1 MTELLPDGV
10 PNQMLIGGKWLDSDA
25 GTFDVLNPATGDVL
39 TTVPSGGVDNMQAA
53 VDAAAE
59 ALPGWR
65 ATPPRERSE
74 LLRATWQIMQ
84 DKRENIARLMTLE
97 MGKTLADANAEVTYA
112 SEFFRWFAEEAVR
125 IGGELRTAP
134 SGANR
139 IMTFRQPVGVALLV
153 TPWNFPAAM

>member
-1 MTELLPDGV
+1 M
-10 PNQMLIGGKWLDSDA
+10 K
-25 GTFDVLNPATGDVL
+25 
-39 TTVPSGGVDNMQAA
+39 AA
-53 VDAAAE
+53 VDAAAA

-65 ATPPRERSE
+65 ETAPRVRSE

-84 DKRENIARLMTLE
+84 DNRENLARLMTLE
-97 MGKTLADANAEVTYA
+97 MGKTLTDANAEVTYA

-139 IMTFRQPVGVALLV
+139 ILTFRQPVGVALLV
-153 TPWNFPAAM
+153 TPWNFPAAMATRKIAPGARRRLHRGGQAGRPRPR